1 MTGVAGFVHRAAV
14 VVVVLFESLE
24 VVEVSVQLDSA
35 VALDVVVV
43 SSGLIGDLGDL
54 AEPSLDGGDGVVLVA
69 ISVLA
74 VVEDLGQSALC
85 AVLCTGSI
93 RAVAVAVLPVS
104 FVISVLVSVIVDIV
118 VVEINGVVAIAV
130 DFIDED
136 LGLGVGLLDAQS
148 DKQFASGELLGEGD
162 LRGLHDLNR
171 DIILGPLGVGTIESV
186 GGVFLLE
193 VEVFVQLVASLD
205 SASNGEVQLAL
216 EDPSTISV
224 SSGLEVSGLC
234 FLCVLNSLSIQSV
247 QKDLSSLF
255 TGQVLLGLPAV
266 SQIVDQAD
274 LLSKSQNVDCPGSAN
289 KAFLLLI
296 VAQGD
301 QSHLQELGTGDVR
314 SGSVRGGVHAGD
326 DACAIAVANI
336 GLAPTTLFI
345 GKGVDG
351 GVVGADVCIL
361 VVKDGDDLSSLFTS
375 DGCSGLEVPVG
386 IALHCFDE
394 IKDLDRF
401 GVIRVDLVG
410 VLVLSRRAG
419 HGCQTQQGCQ
429 NQNQRKNLFE
439 VLH

>member
-1 MTGVAGFVHRAAV
+1 MEVSRQRNVAVVLQVVVAG
-14 VVVVLFESLE
+14 
-24 VVEVSVQLDSA
+24 
-35 VALDVVVV
+35 
-43 SSGLIGDLGDL
+43 SGLRGNLVDL
-54 AEPSLDGGDGVVLVA
+54 AEPGLDGGDGVVLVA

-74 VVEDLGQSALC
+74 VVEDLRQRALS
-85 AVLCTGSI
+85 AVLCTLRLSAGAVLMVPSLGLDVLAVYFVGVIIGLGVDRMI
-93 RAVAVAVLPVS
+93 REVDRVVAVAVD
-104 FVISVLVSVIVDIV
+104 LVND
-118 VVEINGVVAIAV
+118 N
-130 DFIDED
+130 
-136 LGLGVGLLDAQS
+136 LGLSVVLGNAQS
-148 DKQFASGELLGEGD
+148 NEQIASGELLGEGS
-162 LRGLHDLNR
+162 LRSLHDLNR
-171 DIILGPLGVGTIESV
+171 DMILGPLDVGTIESV
-186 GGVFLLE
+186 GGDFLLE
-193 VEVFVQLVASLD
+193 VEVLVQLVASLD
-205 SASNGEVQLAL
+205 STSNGEVQLAA
-216 EDPSTISV
+216 PSDNAV
-224 SSGLEVSGLC
+224 LLGRLPVCGLS
-234 FLCVLNSLSIQSV
+234 FLCVLDGVRVQSV

-255 TGQVLLGLPAV
+255 TGQVMLGLPAV

-274 LLSKSQNVDCPGSAN
+274 LLGKRQNVDCPGSAN

-301 QSHLQELGTGDVR
+301 QSHLQELGAGDVGG
-314 SGSVRGGVHAGD
+314 GSIGGGVHAGD

-375 DGCSGLEVPVG
+375 DGCSGLEVPIG
-386 IALHCFDE
+386 IALHGFDE

>member
-1 MTGVAGFVHRAAV
+1 M
-14 VVVVLFESLE
+14 
-24 VVEVSVQLDSA
+24 
-35 VALDVVVV
+35 
-43 SSGLIGDLGDL
+43 
-54 AEPSLDGGDGVVLVA
+54 LVA

-74 VVEDLGQSALC
+74 VVEDLRQRALS
-85 AVLCTGSI
+85 AVLCTLRLSAGAVLMVPSLGLDVLAVYFVGVIIGLGVDRMI
-93 RAVAVAVLPVS
+93 REVDRVVAVAVD
-104 FVISVLVSVIVDIV
+104 LVND
-118 VVEINGVVAIAV
+118 N
-130 DFIDED
+130 
-136 LGLGVGLLDAQS
+136 LGLSVVLGNAQS
-148 DKQFASGELLGEGD
+148 NEQIASGELLGEGS
-162 LRGLHDLNR
+162 LRSLHDLNR
-171 DIILGPLGVGTIESV
+171 DMILGPLDVGTIESV
-186 GGVFLLE
+186 GGDFLLE
-193 VEVFVQLVASLD
+193 VEVLVQLVASLD

-255 TGQVLLGLPAV
+255 TGQVMLGLPAV

-274 LLSKSQNVDCPGSAN
+274 LLGKRQNVDCPGSAN

-301 QSHLQELGTGDVR
+301 QSHLQELGAGDVGG
-314 SGSVRGGVHAGD
+314 GSIGGGVHAGD

-375 DGCSGLEVPVG
+375 DGCSGLEVPIG